1 MELIKITT
9 NEQNEQLVS
18 ARDLHRFLEIK
29 KDFSD
34 WIKTYINNN
43 DYGFENGLDY
53 TTFKGNSTESTPRP
67 RIEYILKLDMA
78 KELCMLSKVE
88 KGRQA
93 RRYFIECEKKLK
105 MQQPEITEE
114 QKLVL
119 AIYSG
124 GIEAVEAT
132 KSLIELK
139 TKPLIKEIE
148 YKEDV
153 IVGLTDKIDL
163 MDMRQILNTVVRY
176 KGANFRDRW
185 KLLYFEFEKKYH
197 MDLKRR
203 ILNYNK
209 ANKTKINKLD
219 YIEKNLNK
227 LPELYKIAC
236 KLFEGDINKIIE
248 NYKKVC

>member
-18 ARDLHRFLEIK
+18 ARELYDFLELSER
-29 KDFSD
+29 FSKWWD
-34 WIKTYINNN
+34 RMI
-43 DYGFENGLDY
+43 DYGFVEGIDY
-53 TTFKGNSTESTPRP
+53 TPYQKVHPKNKQE
-67 RIEYILKLDMA
+67 IVDYAIKLDMA
-78 KELCMLSKVE
+78 KELSMIQRTD
-88 KGRQA
+88 KGRKA
-93 RRYFIECEKKLK
+93 RLYFIECEKKLK

-119 AIYSG
+119 SVYSG

-132 KSLIELK
+132 KALIELK

-176 KGANFRDRW
+176 KCANFRDRW

-197 MDLKRR
+197 LDLKRR
-203 ILNYNK
+203 VLNYNK

-219 YIEKNLNK
+219 YIENNLKK

>member
-18 ARDLHRFLEIK
+18 ARELHAKLEITER
-29 KDFSD
+29 F
-34 WIKTYINNN
+34 NNWFERMLK
-43 DYGFENGLDY
+43 YGFVENVDFTSVKSFTVVNNGAKKEID
-53 TTFKGNSTESTPRP
+53 
-67 RIEYILKLDMA
+67 EYILTLDTA
-78 KELCMLSKVE
+78 KQICMLQRNELGTKF
-88 KGRQA
+88 RM
-93 RRYFIECEKKLK
+93 YFIECEKKLK
-105 MQQPEITEE
+105 IQQPEITEE

-119 AIYSG
+119 SIYSG

-132 KSLIELK
+132 KALIELK

-148 YKEDV
+148 HKEDV

-176 KGANFRDRW
+176 KGANFRERW
-185 KLLYFEFEKKYH
+185 KLLYFEFQKKYH
-197 MDLKRR
+197 IDLERI

-209 ANKTKINKLD
+209 VNKTKISKLD
-219 YIEKNLNK
+219 YIEKKLNK
-227 LPELYKIAC
+227 LQELYNIAC
-236 KLFEGDINKIIE
+236 KLFEGDINKIIS

>member
-18 ARDLHRFLEIK
+18 ARELHEFLEVK

-34 WIKTYINNN
+34 WIKTYINNS

-53 TTFKGNSTESTPRP
+53 TTLKGNSTESKPRP

-105 MQQPEITEE
+105 SNQPEITEE

-119 AIYSG
+119 SIYSG

-132 KSLIELK
+132 KALIELK

-148 YKEDV
+148 HKEDV

-176 KGANFRDRW
+176 KGANFRERW
-185 KLLYFEFEKKYH
+185 KLLYFEFQKKYH
-197 MDLKRR
+197 IDLERR

-209 ANKTKINKLD
+209 VNKTKISKLD
-219 YIEKNLNK
+219 YIEKKLNK
-227 LPELYKIAC
+227 LQELYGIAC